1 MTNLKL
7 MRLAARMTQEQFAQR
22 LELTRNE
29 VSKLENGWY
38 AKPPR
43 KRVLMSLQEI
53 FGPNWTFE
61 ALMLEAPAPSV
72 PPLPAKRRR
81 SRSKSTQGEK
91 RAAA

>member
-1 MTNLKL
+1 MNNLKL
-7 MRLAARMTQEQFAQR
+7 LRLTSKLSQKELSIALGLNR
-22 LELTRNE
+22 LEI
-29 VSKLENGWY
+29 SKLENGWY
-38 AKPPR
+38 AKVPE
-43 KRVLMSLQEI
+43 RVEAALKQV
-53 FGPNWTFE
+53 FGLSWTFE